1 MEVKEK
7 SKKRELIKTIAIIF
21 LVILLLLTFFSNTI
35 MNRSLPEVATQ
46 SIVSGTINAKIR
58 GSGTVS
64 ANESYEVNLKQTRTV
79 HSICVKVGDAVEQGD
94 LLFVLEDG
102 DSEELKAAQDQLAVA
117 QINYQKQLLNLS
129 KEYESED
136 RNVAQLKKELERAK
150 EQLDANYVTDS
161 EIAYAKG
168 DLATA
173 QTQLEQLQMILD
185 QLNETLSENAQYT
198 AAKEAVDKWKAE
210 AETAKTKMDEAEKQL
225 AEGQFNDPATLQA
238 DLEKKKGIAKDAET
252 AMTTAQNALNDA
264 MGIVTNDTTPSTQ
277 GAVYLEITARAEA
290 KMLEAGVDATVESNR
305 DTYVR
310 IIVSTD
316 YSDKK
321 EEYQK
326 AYENVRKAQLDYD
339 MAITKFNSA
348 TADVRSA
355 EELYNAALSGQN
367 TAALL
372 QQKFNDA
379 QTAYAIANQNY
390 QQANMNLMNAE
401 AGVANLKSQIKAYE
415 ANKKAQEA
423 AISDRTKAV
432 ADLEAKKTAYDT
444 AVTTVEAKEQALA
457 DALSG
462 KDIDKQLDDLDLKA
476 TRLELEKLKDQVDKL
491 KTDTV
496 STEVTAPVAGT
507 ISAINVS
514 AGKEASPGVPM
525 ATIDVTDRGYT
536 VKISVTNDQ
545 AKQIKVG
552 DTANVTNYYWGSE
565 LEAVVEAITPDP
577 SNPGKGKMVVFRVKG
592 DVDPGTNITLSIGQR
607 SSSFDTVVPKSAL
620 RSDANGDFV
629 LVITEKSTPLGP
641 RYIATRADVQI
652 LAQDDTSAA
661 VSGLVS
667 GDFVITTSS
676 RPLSA
681 GTQVRLVETQ

>member
-1 MEVKEK
+1 M
-7 SKKRELIKTIAIIF
+7 
-21 LVILLLLTFFSNTI
+21 
-35 MNRSLPEVATQ
+35 
-46 SIVSGTINAKIR
+46 
-58 GSGTVS
+58 
-64 ANESYEVNLKQTRTV
+64 
-79 HSICVKVGDAVEQGD
+79 
-94 LLFVLEDG
+94 
-102 DSEELKAAQDQLAVA
+102 
-117 QINYQKQLLNLS
+117 
-129 KEYESED
+129 
-136 RNVAQLKKELERAK
+136 
-150 EQLDANYVTDS
+150 
-161 EIAYAKG
+161 
-168 DLATA
+168 
-173 QTQLEQLQMILD
+173 
-185 QLNETLSENAQYT
+185 
-198 AAKEAVDKWKAE
+198 
-210 AETAKTKMDEAEKQL
+210 
-225 AEGQFNDPATLQA
+225 
-238 DLEKKKGIAKDAET
+238 
-252 AMTTAQNALNDA
+252 
-264 MGIVTNDTTPSTQ
+264 
-277 GAVYLEITARAEA
+277 
-290 KMLEAGVDATVESNR
+290 
-305 DTYVR
+305 
-310 IIVSTD
+310 
-316 YSDKK
+316 
-321 EEYQK
+321 
-326 AYENVRKAQLDYD
+326 
-339 MAITKFNSA
+339 
-348 TADVRSA
+348 
-355 EELYNAALSGQN
+355 
-367 TAALL
+367 
-372 QQKFNDA
+372 
-379 QTAYAIANQNY
+379 
-390 QQANMNLMNAE
+390 
-401 AGVANLKSQIKAYE
+401 
-415 ANKKAQEA
+415 
-423 AISDRTKAV
+423 
-432 ADLEAKKTAYDT
+432 
-444 AVTTVEAKEQALA
+444 TTVEAKEQALA

-514 AGKEASPGVPM
+514 AGKETSPGVPM